1 MMVQSGT
8 VYSLQE
14 LGTEFLA
21 FAQLSNATTQAWELV
36 DNRLSTF
43 YGATLKIPMKKWEDE
58 NHNCPYFYISLQ
70 HINVTAN
77 TYSTYFYAGITPTDE
92 LICGDGTYTY
102 SAQNLSPRGYF
113 NQISWEEWH
122 NNPNYSTTILYK
134 YGSTNYPNVFRNSG
148 EFLAISPHTLYD
160 ENLWMCEQGGNSCED
175 VTVVNNG
182 SQTVLNLMP
191 YIANYYNR
199 HDGGYNSQLPS
210 PILFPGSGTPWLTMS
225 NQNKTDFEVS
235 IYGIKYWFVKTDYVG
250 IITYQVF
257 GGDKIPHYQSI
268 AFGMMDGVSEE
279 SYMFPLFVAGGN
291 VGISNDI
298 MIFHYINA
306 RCPSYVAGNVY
317 DLDLENIAL
326 SNSNLLHPTLFNDAT
341 VTNFKVLSPQG
352 VWEYITAHKQSVR
365 IVPYY
370 FCNCGSPCSVYEWG
384 SAIEPPTSEDTNLE
398 WNTIFP
404 NMGHES
410 RYKIDTYTV
419 NERLVPYKYSSP
431 LQKVLVCLND
441 KLNYGENGII
451 GIIPNVYS
459 SWYKELPDGEIIIS
473 GHRYLS
479 VPNGWNDRLYHYPY
493 HVGEIVNNEWQQNVI
508 RPRYDDRNN
517 VLMNYQFTDKLLIPL
532 EEGGWN

>member
-21 FAQLSNATTQAWELV
+21 FAQLSNASTQAWELV

-77 TYSTYFYAGITPTDE
+77 TYSTYFYSTHSATYEHIAGNGGNGWD
-92 LICGDGTYTY
+92 DRNVYM
-102 SAQNLSPRGYF
+102 ARGYF
-113 NQISWEEWH
+113 NQASGGEWH
-122 NNPNYSTTILYK
+122 NNPQFSRNILYK
-134 YGSTNYPNVFRNSG
+134 YGSTDHPNVFRNSG
-148 EFLAISPHTLYD
+148 EFIAISPHTLYD

-175 VTVVNNG
+175 ITVGNEKP
-182 SQTVLNLMP
+182 STLNLMP
-191 YIANYYNR
+191 FLVNRYNR
-199 HDGGYNSQLPS
+199 HDSGSSGSTFVPY
-210 PILFPGSGTPWLTMS
+210 LFPGSGTPWLTMS

-257 GGDKIPHYQSI
+257 GGEKKPHYQSI

-291 VGISNDI
+291 VGIVNDVF
-298 MIFHYINA
+298 IFYYINA

-326 SNSNLLHPTLFNDAT
+326 SNSNLLHPTFFNGAT

-352 VWEYITAHKQSVR
+352 AWKYITAHTQAVS

-370 FCNCGSPCSVYEWG
+370 FCNCGDPCSVYEWG
-384 SAIEPPTSEDTNLE
+384 TAINPPVSDDTGLNWHTL
-398 WNTIFP
+398 FP
-404 NMGHES
+404 NMGCTT
-410 RYKIDTYTV
+410 RNKIDTYTV

-431 LQKVLVCLND
+431 LQKVITCLNT
-441 KLNYGENGII
+441 KLAYGENGII

-459 SWYKELPDGEIIIS
+459 SWYRTLPDGEVTIG

-479 VPNGWNDRLYHYPY
+479 VPNGWEERLYHYPY
-493 HVGEIVNNEWQQNVI
+493 HVGEIVNNEWQQSVI
-508 RPRYDDRNN
+508 RPRYDNRNN
-517 VLMNYQFTDKLLIPL
+517 NLMNYQFTDKLLIPL